1 MKYAAKG
8 AKEHNGITVGIL
20 PEDELAF
27 ANKYIDI
34 KIPTGMGY
42 ARNVIVVRSSG
53 VVIAIEG
60 STGTLTEMAHT
71 TNENRPLIVLRDT
84 GGICEFISENEFE
97 FLDSKIA
104 DTPQGAVKMAI
115 DIIRSKK

>member
-20 PEDELAF
+20 PEDDSSF
-27 ANKYIDI
+27 ANEYIDI
-34 KIPTGMGY
+34 KIPTGIGY

-53 VVIAIEG
+53 AIIAIEG
-60 STGTLTEMAHT
+60 STGTLTEMAHAS
-71 TNENRPLIVLRDT
+71 NENKPLIVLQDT
-84 GGICEFISENEFE
+84 GGVCDFVSENDFE
-97 FLDSKIA
+97 FLDTKIA
-104 DTPQGAVKMAI
+104 DTPKSAVKMAI